1 MVNSQP
7 APTPAPAA
15 PVAPVVPGGTLDIA
29 NLLKVIQSAPQQA
42 RSTPPPVP
50 ASQQAQVQPNPLAN
64 LEQTVNIFRQQQQGQ
79 PVLPQIPQIPQIP
92 QVPQVPVSAPSGQPI
107 DFQKILAVLNAQ
119 KQMAQQQQ
127 QVAPQMPAAPAGI
140 APNLAA
146 LVSQLSGQRVGSPIS
161 QPQQTP
167 AQSSSGL
174 YEDPERKRYRDMG
187 RGYDNNGYGPQ
198 GNAKRPRMYVDPEAK
213 KHPRAGSVA
222 CRFWREGKCLKGED
236 CTFRHDPADLI

>member
-1 MVNSQP
+1 MVNTQP
-7 APTPAPAA
+7 APTPAPPA
-15 PVAPVVPGGTLDIA
+15 PVAPVVPSGGLDIA

-42 RSTPPPVP
+42 LSTPPPVP
-50 ASQQAQVQPNPLAN
+50 VPQPAQTQPNPLAN
-64 LEQTVNIFRQQQQGQ
+64 LEQTINLFRQQQQGQ
-79 PVLPQIPQIPQIP
+79 PVMPQIPQIPQI
-92 QVPQVPVSAPSGQPI
+92 PQVPVSAPSGQPI

-119 KQMAQQQQ
+119 KQLAQQQQ
-127 QVAPQMPAAPAGI
+127 PVAPQMPQAPPGI

-146 LVSQLSGQRVGSPIS
+146 LVSQLSGQRTGTPIS
-161 QPQQTP
+161 QPQQPP

-213 KHPRAGSVA
+213 KHPRAGSVP

-236 CTFRHDPADLI
+236 CTFRHDPADLS